1 MKSPLTATTFSSLG
15 RKRLHAI
22 LVASLGMLQKNPLM
36 VVISVRIRA
45 L

>member
-22 LVASLGMLQKNPLM
+22 LMASLAMLLKNFLM
-36 VVISVRIRA
+36 VVIRD
-45 L
+45 